1 MFIGIKLQYTTSIYD
16 IFNSLTSYSVH
27 RGGLLENEGLI
38 SILDTLFVISV
49 GGLEGEPFAAP
60 SPHTPFLKSDDKL
73 SADII
78 VPLLSFYIG
87 IAYSSL

>member
-1 MFIGIKLQYTTSIYD
+1 MQYTIPIYD

-38 SILDTLFVISV
+38 STLDTLFVSSD

-73 SADII
+73 SADIVI
-78 VPLLSFYIG
+78 PLLSFYIG
-87 IAYSSL
+87 IANVPLMAEE